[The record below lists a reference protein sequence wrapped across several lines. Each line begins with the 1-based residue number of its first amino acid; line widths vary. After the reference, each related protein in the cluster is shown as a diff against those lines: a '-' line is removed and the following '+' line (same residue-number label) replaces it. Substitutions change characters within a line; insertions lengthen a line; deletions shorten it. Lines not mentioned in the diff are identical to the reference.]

1 MTTEVVVVTTTNT
14 VVTENTATNVV
25 EATASGT
32 TATVDIIAQ
41 GPAGP
46 PGGSLTIQD
55 NGVDEGLLASKINFA
70 GSRVSVSNDTIN
82 EIATVTVSA
91 AAPGANSDI
100 TSLSGITG
108 SISTVDSITYDT
120 TVNTIPTAGQV
131 GWNTTFGTN
140 TRALGNGTV
149 ILDGMDMVA
158 YCRNAEATTLQ
169 RGEVVYISGA
179 TGDRATV
186 RRAVNT
192 SDATSAMTIGFVK
205 DPIAVNGS
213 GYIVTQGVVDGL
225 NLGSYSE
232 GDIIYLSAT
241 PGQFTKV
248 EPSAPNHIV
257 ILGVVERANAGN
269 GQIYVKVNNGWELQE
284 LHNVAISSVQDKQL
298 LRYDGATSLWKNATL
313 SPTLTLSGDVSGSA
327 TFTDLGSVTLTAV
340 VADNSHNHTIANVTG
355 LQTAL
360 DAKAPLASPTF
371 TGTVTLPSTTSVGTV
386 SSTEIGYL
394 DGVTSAIQTQLDSK
408 FSASG
413 TLAVA
418 NGGTGATTASQA
430 RTNLGATTVGSN
442 LFTLTNPSAIT
453 FPRINADNTIS
464 ALGAATFRTAIGAG
478 TGNGT
483 VTSVGGTGTVNGITL
498 TGSVSSSGNLT
509 LGGTLS
515 NVSLTTQVTGT
526 LPVSNGGTGQTTYTD
541 GQILIG
547 NSTGNTLTKSTLTA
561 GSGITITNGAGSITI
576 AATGGGGGGSG
587 TVTDVDVS
595 GGSTGLTFTGGPV
608 TTSGTITMSGV
619 LAVTNGGTG
628 TDVDFTTGS
637 VVFAGASGVY
647 AQEPSYFFWDD
658 SNNRLGLGNNI
669 PEYTLDVTGSGRIDC
684 LRGLSASTASGST
697 ITPISEVTNQYNV
710 TALAVAATIAAPT
723 GAPVDGQKLTIR
735 IKDNGTARAL
745 TWTTGSGGSF
755 REVGAVLPTTTV
767 ANKTVYVGCIYNSDD
782 LRWDVVAVSQEA

>member
-1 MTTEVVVVTTTNT
+1 MT
-14 VVTENTATNVV
+14 TNVV
-25 EATASGT
+25 ETESTRAVVTEDPITNIVEVTSA
-32 TATVDIIAQ
+32 

-46 PGGSLTIQD
+46 AGAPGGSLNIED
-55 NGVDEGLLASKINFA
+55 NGVDEGLLTGTINFS
-70 GSRVSVSNDTIN
+70 GSTISVNNDTVN
-82 EIATVTVSA
+82 EIATVTVNA
-91 AAPGANSDI
+91 ATPGANTNI
-100 TSLSGITG
+100 TSLGGITG
-108 SISTVDSITYDT
+108 GISSPDFIQFDT
-120 TVNTIPTAGQV
+120 AAAATGAV
-131 GWNTTFGTN
+131 GKLLWNDTDGT
-140 TRALGNGTV
+140 LEFQMKGGN
-149 ILDGMDMVA
+149 A
-158 YCRNAEATTLQ
+158 TLQ
-169 RGEVVYISGA
+169 IGQEEVIRVTNQSGSAMVDGQVVYITGSTGNHLNVTLAQANSEATSSKTIAVVTEPIANNQSGFA
-179 TGDRATV
+179 TSSGLV
-186 RRAVNT
+186 RNLNT
-192 SDATSAMTIGFVK
+192 SALTEGAAVWLSPTVPGGLTSTKPVAPDHAVLVGWCVK
-205 DPIAVNGS
+205 QHASVGVLYVHIANG
-213 GYIVTQGVVDGL
+213 Y
-225 NLGSYSE
+225 
-232 GDIIYLSAT
+232 
-241 PGQFTKV
+241 
-248 EPSAPNHIV
+248 
-257 ILGVVERANAGN
+257 
-269 GQIYVKVNNGWELQE
+269 ELQE
-284 LHNVAISSVQDKQL
+284 LHNVLITSVQDKQVI
-298 LRYDGATSLWKNATL
+298 RYDSATSLWNNVTL
-313 SPTLTLSGDVSGSA
+313 SPTLTLSGDASGSA
-327 TFTDLGSVTLTAV
+327 TFTDLGNATLSVT
-340 VADNSHNHTIANVTG
+340 VADNSHNHTIANVTN
-355 LQTAL
+355 LQTSL

-408 FSASG
+408 LSASG
-413 TLAVA
+413 TLGVA
-418 NGGTGATTASQA
+418 NGGTGATTAGQA
-430 RTNLGATTVGSN
+430 RTNLGATVVGSN

-464 ALGAATFRTAIGAG
+464 ALDAATFRTAIGAG

-498 TGSVSSSGNLT
+498 TGSVASSGNLT

-608 TTSGTITMSGV
+608 TTSGIITMSGV

-628 TDVDFTTGS
+628 TDVDFTPGS

-697 ITPISEVTNQYNV
+697 ITPISDVTNQYNV

-723 GAPVDGQKLTIR
+723 GTPVDGQKLTIR
-735 IKDNGTARAL
+735 IKDDGTARAL

-767 ANKTVYVGCIYNSDD
+767 ANKTVYVGCIYNSAD